1 MVVIDLNSE
10 KYRNRKYSQSGEDG
24 IVTAFISTVY
34 PKDLINGLL
43 VCEFGA
49 HDGSNSNLMQ
59 ILEDGTGFGV
69 FVECD
74 RKRFNSFYKNY
85 GQMSNLKIIND
96 KVGWEVTDD
105 LGVIFSR
112 NDLLIDSLNILSI
125 DVDGDDAHIFE
136 AINASIDLAVI
147 EYNPTFGFDTFFC
160 NPKGSSIGSSPLTL
174 MQIASSKNL
183 FLAALTETNL
193 IFVNNKFKGQ
203 VKTYSLPEMKPH
215 ASAIRYAMGYD
226 GTLVVVDGIGT
237 DLTDEILG
245 IGWSK
250 SFFVQPLPK
259 VFRRFN
265 KLGRSGLLYSIFAL
279 LITRPMALRS
289 LFRKYLKYRKIN

>member
-1 MVVIDLNSE
+1 MIDLNSE
-10 KYRNRKYSQSGEDG
+10 KYRNRKYSQSGEEG

-34 PKDLINGLL
+34 PKDLINSLL

-59 ILEDGTGFGV
+59 MLEDGTGFGV

-74 RKRFNSFYKNY
+74 LRRFNSFCKNY
-85 GQMSNLKIIND
+85 GQMPNLKIIND
-96 KVGWEVTDD
+96 KVGWEEGND
-105 LGVIFSR
+105 LGAIFQR
-112 NDLLIDSLNILSI
+112 NGLLIGSLNILSI
-125 DVDGDDAHIFE
+125 DVDGDDAHIFG
-136 AINASIDLAVI
+136 AINGDIDLVLI

-160 NPKGSSIGSSPLTL
+160 NPKGSNIGSSPLTL

-193 IFVNNKFKGQ
+193 IFVNNKFDGH
-203 VKTYSLPEMKPH
+203 VKTYNLHEMKPH
-215 ASAIRYAMGYD
+215 ASAIRYAMGHD

-237 DLTDEILG
+237 DLTDEVLG
-245 IGWSK
+245 IGWSR

-259 VFRRFN
+259 VLRRFN
-265 KLGRSGLLYSIFAL
+265 KLGRSGLLYSVFAL

-289 LFRKYLKYRKIN
+289 LWRKILKYRKIN